1 MYAKLKRKAGFENFK
16 EVLSY
21 NDVFKESINHIE
33 RYS

>member
-1 MYAKLKRKAGFENFK
+1 MYAKLKRKASFENFK

-21 NDVFKESINHIE
+21 NDVLKEPIDHIE